1 LFFVRLTLRKR
12 EFHANAGPESQS
24 LERFPVVGNFSTK
37 TCDAVAQPGIMHD
50 KRQMS
55 QSGVT
60 RVDIGLASGG
70 DGIAIE
76 HAGRLHVIGT
86 RPFVIGR
93 SPNSDLVVDHAAV
106 SRRHARIVRGRDG
119 YWIEDMESRN
129 GVCLDA
135 HPVRGSAR
143 LIPGMVV
150 TLGDVSLV
158 VRTARRT
165 SVRPAYD
172 EELDLVPTPREEDT
186 SPVDRLLLFMT
197 SVDEALLKG
206 ETRTA
211 ERAFARHLGRPS
223 ELAAQRGQLEPGVAQ
238 TIALLSLRLGEATS
252 SSAWLDFVVRLYSAT
267 ATVVPL
273 TVVNAMQA
281 LARKLGGVDRSAL
294 RQYASIL
301 EERAG
306 ELTIEER
313 CVLDRLAALAT
324 SSFSYRGSR
333 AAG

>member
-1 LFFVRLTLRKR
+1 
-12 EFHANAGPESQS
+12 
-24 LERFPVVGNFSTK
+24 
-37 TCDAVAQPGIMHD
+37 MHD
-50 KRQMS
+50 KKPMS

-60 RVDIGLASGG
+60 RVDIGLAGGG

-76 HAGRLHVIGT
+76 HAGKLHVIGA

-93 SPNSDLVVDHAAV
+93 SPNSDLIVDHAAV

-119 YWIEDMESRN
+119 YWIEDLESRN
-129 GVCLDA
+129 GVCIDA
-135 HPVRGSAR
+135 QAVHGSAR

-150 TLGDVSLV
+150 TLGDVSIV
-158 VRTARRT
+158 VRTARRSMSPPPA
-165 SVRPAYD
+165 SVD
-172 EELDLVPTPREEDT
+172 DLGFVDALREEDT

-197 SVDEALLKG
+197 AVDAALIKG
-206 ETRTA
+206 ETREA
-211 ERAFARHLGRPS
+211 ERVFARHIARPA
-223 ELAAQRGQLEPGVAQ
+223 ELAAQRGLLAPGVAQ
-238 TIALLSLRLGEATS
+238 TIGLLSLRLGEATS
-252 SSAWLDFVVRLYSAT
+252 SSAWFDFVVRLYCAT
-267 ATVVPL
+267 GTVVPL

-294 RQYASIL
+294 RQYASTL

-324 SSFSYRGSR
+324 SSFSYGRSR

>member
-1 LFFVRLTLRKR
+1 
-12 EFHANAGPESQS
+12 
-24 LERFPVVGNFSTK
+24 
-37 TCDAVAQPGIMHD
+37 MHD
-50 KRQMS
+50 KKQMS

-60 RVDIGLASGG
+60 RIDIGLASGG

-76 HAGRLHVIGT
+76 HAGRLHVIGE

-106 SRRHARIVRGRDG
+106 SRRHARIARGRDG
-119 YWIEDMESRN
+119 YWIEDLGSRN
-129 GVCLDA
+129 GVCIDA
-135 HPVRGSAR
+135 QQVRGSAR
-143 LIPGMVV
+143 LLPGMVL

-158 VRTARRT
+158 VRTSRRST
-165 SVRPAYD
+165 SVRP
-172 EELDLVPTPREEDT
+172 VPVDDWSLFDGSRDEDT
-186 SPVDRLLLFMT
+186 SPADRLLLFMT
-197 SVDEALLKG
+197 AVDAALLMG
-206 ETRTA
+206 ETREA
-211 ERAFARHLGRPS
+211 ERAFARYLGRPA
-223 ELAAQRGQLEPGVAQ
+223 ELAAQRGQLESGVAQ

-252 SSAWLDFVVRLYSAT
+252 SSAWLDFVVRLYSGT

-294 RQYASIL
+294 RQYAAIL
-301 EERAG
+301 EERAE

-324 SSFSYRGSR
+324 SSFSYGRRSR

>member
-1 LFFVRLTLRKR
+1 
-12 EFHANAGPESQS
+12 
-24 LERFPVVGNFSTK
+24 
-37 TCDAVAQPGIMHD
+37 MHD
-50 KRQMS
+50 KKQMS

-86 RPFVIGR
+86 QAFVIGR
-93 SPNSDLVVDHAAV
+93 SPNSDLFIDHPAV
-106 SRRHARIVRGRDG
+106 SRRHARIMRGREG
-119 YWIEDMESRN
+119 FWIEDLESRN
-129 GVCLDA
+129 GVCIDA
-135 HPVRGSAR
+135 QAVRGSAR

-150 TLGDVSLV
+150 TLGDVSIV
-158 VRTARRT
+158 VRTARR
-165 SVRPAYD
+165 SSSRPP
-172 EELDLVPTPREEDT
+172 ELNEDTELSRSLNDEDT
-186 SPVDRLLLFMT
+186 SPGDRLLLFMT
-197 SVDEALLKG
+197 AVDAALLKG
-206 ETRTA
+206 ETRPA
-211 ERAFARHLGRPS
+211 ERAFARYVGRPA
-223 ELAAQRGQLEPGVAQ
+223 ELAAQRGLLEPGVAQ
-238 TIALLSLRLGEATS
+238 TIALLSLRLGEATT

-281 LARKLGGVDRSAL
+281 LARKLGGVDRCAL

-301 EERAG
+301 EERSA

-324 SSFSYRGSR
+324 SSFSYGPSR

>member
-1 LFFVRLTLRKR
+1 M
-12 EFHANAGPESQS
+12 
-24 LERFPVVGNFSTK
+24 
-37 TCDAVAQPGIMHD
+37 DD
-50 KRQMS
+50 KKQMS

-60 RVDIGLASGG
+60 RIDIGLASGG

-76 HAGRLHVIGT
+76 HAGQLHVIGT
-86 RPFVIGR
+86 RAFVIGR
-93 SPNSDLVVDHAAV
+93 SPNSDLLIDHPAV
-106 SRRHARIVRGRDG
+106 SRRHARIMRGKDG
-119 YWIEDMESRN
+119 YFVEDLESRN
-129 GVCLDA
+129 GVCIDGQ
-135 HPVRGSAR
+135 PVRGTGR

-150 TLGDVSLV
+150 TLGDVSIV
-158 VRTARRT
+158 VRTARR
-165 SVRPAYD
+165 SSSRPPALTED
-172 EELDLVPTPREEDT
+172 ADFAEAQREEDT

-197 SVDEALLKG
+197 AVDAALLKG
-206 ETRTA
+206 ETRDA
-211 ERAFARHLGRPS
+211 ERAFARYIGRPA
-223 ELAAQRGQLEPGVAQ
+223 ELAAQRGQLDAGVAQ

-252 SSAWLDFVVRLYSAT
+252 SSAWLDFVVRLYSAM

-301 EERAG
+301 EERA
-306 ELTIEER
+306 EDLTIEER

-324 SSFSYRGSR
+324 SSFNHGHSR

>member
-1 LFFVRLTLRKR
+1 
-12 EFHANAGPESQS
+12 
-24 LERFPVVGNFSTK
+24 
-37 TCDAVAQPGIMHD
+37 MHD
-50 KRQMS
+50 KKQMS

-76 HAGRLHVIGT
+76 HAGKLHVIGA

-93 SPNSDLVVDHAAV
+93 SPNSDLIVDHAAV

-119 YWIEDMESRN
+119 YWIEDLESRN
-129 GVCLDA
+129 GVCIDA
-135 HPVRGSAR
+135 QVVRGSAR

-150 TLGDVSLV
+150 TLGDVSIV
-158 VRTARRT
+158 VRTARRSVT
-165 SVRPAYD
+165 SPPATV
-172 EELDLVPTPREEDT
+172 EDLGFIDALRDEDT

-197 SVDEALLKG
+197 AVDAALIKG
-206 ETRTA
+206 ETREA
-211 ERAFARHLGRPS
+211 ERAFARHLARPA
-223 ELAAQRGQLEPGVAQ
+223 EVAAQRGRLAPGVAQ
-238 TIALLSLRLGEATS
+238 TIGLLSLRLGEATS
-252 SSAWLDFVVRLYSAT
+252 SSAWFDFVVRLYCAT
-267 ATVVPL
+267 GTVVPL

-294 RQYASIL
+294 RQYASSL

-324 SSFSYRGSR
+324 SSFSYGRSR